1 MPSGSNPNSRKNLR
15 PIRDHKTAVEKGKRS
30 AQKRKEK
37 ATRIELLH
45 KDIEETITETV
56 KVPESL
62 YKSLKEYGVKITR
75 NERMDNLIFHRAL
88 FKALKDGN
96 IDPLLKLADFA
107 GFSRSNIKLNANVT
121 NDVNVKRNVVINF
134 RQATQEDAK

>member
-15 PIRDHKTAVEKGKRS
+15 PIRDHKTAVEKGKQS

-37 ATRIELLH
+37 AARIELMH

-75 NERMDNLIFHRAL
+75 NERMDKLVFHRAL

-107 GFSRSNIKLNANVT
+107 GFSRSGIKVNS
-121 NDVNVKRNVVINF
+121 DVNERRNVVINF

>member
-1 MPSGSNPNSRKNLR
+1 MPSGSNPNSIKNLR

-75 NERMDNLIFHRAL
+75 NERMDKLVFHRAL

-107 GFSRSNIKLNANVT
+107 GFSRSDIKLNANVKKDET
-121 NDVNVKRNVVINF
+121 VNLII
-134 RQATQEDAK
+134 EDYTERPAEE